1 VVTFFLL
8 GVLLPTAVLL
18 LVLPVINRP
27 RLQVGV
33 VPVAASVIFLTIAV
47 QVGLQHSTSLD
58 RSVLSFGAG
67 FPVMPT
73 VCTGLMGFLFGV
85 ALKRFNLRK
94 DIVLK
99 SAIPPVAF
107 VLLTPFHHSQYFSA
121 LIFGGFPAAH
131 VFLLCAISTAI
142 LFIPKSPHCKGA
154 FGIIGRYSLFCFLGH
169 RVIMNVVVLLGR
181 DLRIMNP
188 ELIYEWSMRVTF
200 STLGLLCWFRT
211 THTSFDH
218 ACKRLY
224 I

>member
-1 VVTFFLL
+1 
-8 GVLLPTAVLL
+8 
-18 LVLPVINRP
+18 
-27 RLQVGV
+27 LQVGV
-33 VPVAASVIFLTIAV
+33 VPIAASVIFLTIAV

-142 LFIPKSPHCKGA
+142 LFIPKSQHCKGA

-181 DLRIMNP
+181 DLRIINP

-200 STLGLLCWFRT
+200 STLGLLCWFPT